1 MRTMVR
7 PVLAAL
13 LTLLAVSSALAEET
27 SAMSLTIPDAPVVDQ
42 NGTALRFHTDLVKD
56 KVVVVNF
63 IFTSCTTICSP
74 MGANFGALQKSLGET
89 SDVRLISVSLDPA
102 TDTPARLRSWSARF
116 GAKDGWTLVT
126 GSREEI
132 ERLLRAFGVYTG
144 DKINH
149 APVLLVGDGARNRWT
164 RGNGLLAPQKIA
176 GMIETIRSA
185 TPAVTPAV
193 TSEGAKSYFGDIVLT
208 NQYGKSVQFYEELM
222 KDKTVVI
229 NSFFATCKGSCPV
242 MAGSFAAIQKAF
254 ADRIG
259 KDLVLISITVDP
271 ATDTPER
278 LLAYAQNMKAQ
289 PGWYFLTGPP
299 EKVQQALRKLGQ
311 AVPDKES
318 HNNIFIV
325 GNLQTGLW
333 KKAFGLAKSEDLVK
347 VVETVLNDRG

>member
-1 MRTMVR
+1 MAR
-7 PVLAAL
+7 PAVAVLLALLLAA
-13 LTLLAVSSALAEET
+13 SALADET
-27 SAMSLTIPDAPVVDQ
+27 DAMSLAIPDAPVIDQ

-56 KVVVVNF
+56 NLVVVNF

-74 MGANFGALQKSLGET
+74 MGANFGALQKTLGEE
-89 SDVRLISVSLDPA
+89 SNVRLISVSLDPA

-132 ERLLRAFGVYTG
+132 ERLLKAFGVYTG
-144 DKINH
+144 DKINP

-176 GMIETIRSA
+176 GMIETMRSSN
-185 TPAVTPAV
+185 TPA
-193 TSEGAKSYFGDIVLT
+193 SSAKSYFGDIVLT
-208 NQYGKSVQFYEELM
+208 NQYGKSVQLYDDLL

-229 NSFFATCKGSCPV
+229 NSFFATCSGSSPV
-242 MAGSFAAIQKAF
+242 MGGSFAAIQKHF
-254 ADRIG
+254 ADRVG

-278 LLAYAQNMKAQ
+278 LLAYAQNMKAR
-289 PGWYFLTGPP
+289 PGWYFLTGSPASV
-299 EKVQQALRKLGQ
+299 EHALRKLGQ
-311 AVPDKES
+311 AVAEKES
-318 HNNIFIV
+318 HKNIFLV